1 MSSGP
6 SFRLLIR
13 ESARPSPDKTVAGKT
28 TRTWIP
34 LSSSP
39 TPSGSRPARCPC
51 TLERSREVS
60 EILRCRETG
69 LADDLHELE
78 RDRERKE
85 NIGMGRIL
93 IVDNEASMR
102 LILASNLRQ
111 DQHELWEA
119 SGVQEAQRALT
130 ANDFDVVVTDQK
142 MPDGDGLA
150 VLASAREV
158 DPTIPVIL
166 LTAVATVELAAE
178 STGQGAFDFLTKP
191 FQPEL
196 VRATVR
202 RACERTRLL
211 RENILLKDAVVR
223 LEGASEIYGESQA
236 IRDVRDRI
244 ARVAPTNAI
253 VLITGETGTG
263 KELVARAIHRNS
275 PRASK
280 HFVAVNCAAFTE
292 TLLESELF
300 GHEKGAFTG
309 ADRQRQGL
317 FEAAH
322 EGTLFLDEAGEMSL
336 TVQAKLLRVLTD
348 GELMRLGSTRTH
360 RVDVRVLVATDRNLE
375 QRVKKGLFRQ
385 DLFYRL
391 AAVPIHLPPL
401 RDRIDDIA
409 GLSDIFCHQAA
420 TELKM
425 PRRHLSASALEKLR
439 QYRFPGNLRE
449 LRNLIDRAYILTS
462 NPEIGADELPLAQ
475 KEGASAGGNGAH
487 AKAFA
492 IPVSDFFDLNAF
504 LEGAEKELIVRTL
517 TSTHGAQAEAARR
530 MGLSRSALAYK
541 LTKYGIRSAE

>member
-34 LSSSP
+34 LSSLP

-51 TLERSREVS
+51 TLERLREVS

-69 LADDLHELE
+69 LADDLHEFE

-102 LILASNLRQ
+102 LILASHLRQ

-178 STGQGAFDFLTKP
+178 STGQAAFDFLTKP

-202 RACERTRLL
+202 RACERARLL

-223 LEGASEIYGESQA
+223 LEGASEIYGESQG

-244 ARVAPTNAI
+244 ARIAPTNAI

-263 KELVARAIHRNS
+263 KESVARAIHRNS
-275 PRASK
+275 PRASRL
-280 HFVAVNCAAFTE
+280 FVAVNCAAFTE
-292 TLLESELF
+292 TLLESTLF

-317 FEAAH
+317 FETAH
-322 EGTLFLDEAGEMSL
+322 EGTLFLDEAGELSL
-336 TVQAKLLRVLTD
+336 AAQAKLLRVLTD
-348 GELMRLGSTRTH
+348 GQLLRVGSARPR
-360 RVDVRVLVATDRNLE
+360 RVDVRVLVATHRNLE
-375 QRVKKGLFRQ
+375 RRVKEGLFRQ

-391 AAVPIHLPPL
+391 ALAPIHLPPL
-401 RDRIDDIA
+401 RERIDDIA
-409 GLSDIFCHQAA
+409 DLSDIFCQQAA

-425 PRRHLSASALEKLR
+425 PRRHLGAPALEKLR

-449 LRNLIDRAYILTS
+449 LRNLIERAYILTS
-462 NPEIGADELPLAQ
+462 NLEIGADDLPLVQ
-475 KEGASAGGNGAH
+475 KEVASAGGNGAR
-487 AKAFA
+487 ANA
-492 IPVSDFFDLNAF
+492 ITVPVSDSFDLTGF
-504 LEGAEKELIVRTL
+504 LEGTEKELILRTL
-517 TSTHGAQAEAARR
+517 NATHGAQAEAARR

>member
-1 MSSGP
+1 
-6 SFRLLIR
+6 
-13 ESARPSPDKTVAGKT
+13 
-28 TRTWIP
+28 
-34 LSSSP
+34 
-39 TPSGSRPARCPC
+39 
-51 TLERSREVS
+51 
-60 EILRCRETG
+60 
-69 LADDLHELE
+69 
-78 RDRERKE
+78 
-85 NIGMGRIL
+85 MGRIL
-93 IVDNEASMR
+93 IVDGEASMR
-102 LILASNLRQ
+102 RLLASNLRQ
-111 DQHELWEA
+111 DQHEIWEA

-142 MPDGDGLA
+142 LPDGEGLA
-150 VLASAREV
+150 VLASAHEG

-166 LTAVATVELAAE
+166 LTAVATLELAVE
-178 STGQGAFDFLTKP
+178 GMRQGAFDFLPEP
-191 FQPEL
+191 FQPEV
-196 VRATVR
+196 VRAIVR

-211 RENILLKDAVVR
+211 CENILLKDAVVR

-236 IRDVRDRI
+236 MCNLRDRV
-244 ARVAPTNAI
+244 ARIAPTNATA
-253 VLITGETGTG
+253 LITGETGTG

-280 HFVAVNCAAFTE
+280 LFVAVNCAAFTE

-300 GHEKGAFTG
+300 GHEKGAFT
-309 ADRQRQGL
+309 ATDRQRQGL

-322 EGTLFLDEAGEMSL
+322 ESTLFLDEAGEMSL
-336 TVQAKLLRVLTD
+336 AAQAKLLRFLTD
-348 GELMRLGSTRTH
+348 GQLLRVGSTRPR
-360 RVDVRVLVATDRNLE
+360 RVDVRVLVATHRDLE
-375 QRVKKGLFRQ
+375 QRVKEGLFRQ
-385 DLFYRL
+385 DLFDRL

-449 LRNLIDRAYILTS
+449 LRNLIERAYILTS